1 MKEMLERKIVNNN
14 TDRIFIRGEVYL
26 ADLPQIENSS
36 IQSGVRPII
45 IVVNKLAGKNS
56 PMVQYIPLTSEIK
69 RTDLPVHAILN
80 SGNLKV
86 TSMALGEQLNA
97 VDRERI
103 TKRIGKVSS
112 EDMAKVDNII
122 MYQLGLKAIEYTNTI
137 NGYMKA
143 AI

>member
-56 PMVQYIPLTSEIK
+56 PMVQ
-69 RTDLPVHAILN
+69 
-80 SGNLKV
+80 
-86 TSMALGEQLNA
+86 
-97 VDRERI
+97 
-103 TKRIGKVSS
+103 
-112 EDMAKVDNII
+112 
-122 MYQLGLKAIEYTNTI
+122 
-137 NGYMKA
+137 
-143 AI
+143 